1 MKRFT
6 EKWTIFMLIA
16 ALLGTAACLPAAA
29 EGHWADAYMQRA
41 QGWIAAAFD
50 EPPQPDDLVSGEQ
63 LLMMT
68 CEAMGITPGSSF
80 EDFILHGQ
88 RYPDDFYSGIPEQ
101 VKDSRM
107 VARGYY
113 LPATWFGFTRDISS
127 SFFAP
132 AERGNAFS
140 MVTRGIGLLNVAK
153 EYSNANAVCADWEQ
167 VNEAYQRRIGLLA
180 ECGIITGDAEGN
192 VRINDPITVGE
203 AAAVLCRAYDYMTEG
218 MDAGIR
224 MIASG
229 EEMYGVANVE
239 VPVPIQIVDDI
250 VFVCARTLLQA
261 GNWVRQ
267 SKPGDTETIFAN
279 NMTLK
284 GVWTK
289 DSQSVDFEYYTKWK
303 GYAAG
308 RKYYNNSG
316 EKDVLSNRRINNR
329 LLFGEVMIPVLDLR
343 DGHRYNQ
350 IANCSFDLQ
359 AKVLDIT
366 PPYPNETF

>member
-1 MKRFT
+1 M
-6 EKWTIFMLIA
+6 
-16 ALLGTAACLPAAA
+16 
-29 EGHWADAYMQRA
+29 
-41 QGWIAAAFD
+41 
-50 EPPQPDDLVSGEQ
+50 
-63 LLMMT
+63 
-68 CEAMGITPGSSF
+68 
-80 EDFILHGQ
+80 
-88 RYPDDFYSGIPEQ
+88 
-101 VKDSRM
+101 
-107 VARGYY
+107 
-113 LPATWFGFTRDISS
+113 
-127 SFFAP
+127 
-132 AERGNAFS
+132 
-140 MVTRGIGLLNVAK
+140 
-153 EYSNANAVCADWEQ
+153 
-167 VNEAYQRRIGLLA
+167 
-180 ECGIITGDAEGN
+180 
-192 VRINDPITVGE
+192 
-203 AAAVLCRAYDYMTEG
+203 
-218 MDAGIR
+218 
-224 MIASG
+224 
-229 EEMYGVANVE
+229 
-239 VPVPIQIVDDI
+239 
-250 VFVCARTLLQA
+250 FVCARTLLQA